1 MPRSQLPQST
11 LVEISRKCA
20 LHVADPN
27 STPDTK
33 SLVAASGMSE
43 RTFFRYFPT
52 KADCVRPLLDD
63 GNHRFVDGVA
73 GRITAGDTES
83 LLAIVAD
90 AFAEAFDESG
100 AGEDLSLL
108 RAILSVPEFHRV
120 WLSTNEQIT
129 QNLTPIIAEALT
141 LKPDALEAQIAA
153 AQATLLATTAL
164 HHMAEHSTDAATAA
178 RLAADALSTN
188 PLGQP
193 IGQQKTPQ

>member
-164 HHMAEHSTDAATAA
+164 HDMAEHSTDAATAA

>member
-1 MPRSQLPQST
+1 M
-11 LVEISRKCA
+11 
-20 LHVADPN
+20 
-27 STPDTK
+27 
-33 SLVAASGMSE
+33 
-43 RTFFRYFPT
+43 
-52 KADCVRPLLDD
+52 
-63 GNHRFVDGVA
+63 
-73 GRITAGDTES
+73 
-83 LLAIVAD
+83 
-90 AFAEAFDESG
+90 
-100 AGEDLSLL
+100 
-108 RAILSVPEFHRV
+108 PEFHRV

-164 HHMAEHSTDAATAA
+164 HDMAEHSTDAATAA